1 MSQREEG
8 GLLEREA
15 YYKNL
20 TYRSRGRVIREG
32 VTERGLNRAFTA
44 FHGAPVST
52 GQFK

>member
-1 MSQREEG
+1 MFQREEG

-32 VTERGLNRAFTA
+32 GNRE
-44 FHGAPVST
+44 GA
-52 GQFK
+52 